1 MLILVLGKGKTGSL
15 VAEVARER
23 GHGVRALDIDENP
36 HASALTA
43 PNLAGVDVV
52 IDFTAPEA
60 AVENI
65 RAVLALGGRIVVGT
79 TGWYSH
85 LAETQVQSAK
95 ARGGLLYGTNFSIG
109 VQKLFQLTAE
119 LAKLEGYQFSIDE
132 THHVTKLDAPS
143 GTAIT
148 LKEIILGVG
157 RAPKPISTCPL
168 SRTAWAMPRASTW
181 CARRV
186 TAICW
191 SCATTRIRGAALRW
205 ARCAAPSGWPA
216 NPARGSS
223 ARSSRSYN
231 SGQRST
237 YVYAA
242 RLRPALAGCA
252 ASRRPGSRRRSQTSA
267 GTNERGSSAGCERED
282 SGIRGCVH
290 QARKSGRARRW
301 MGVFT
306 QRL

>member
-23 GHGVRALDIDENP
+23 GHGVRALDINENP

-43 PNLAGVDVV
+43 PNLAGVDAV

-85 LAETQVQSAK
+85 LPELKSK
-95 ARGGLLYGTNFSIG
+95 AQKGGALLYGTNFSIG

-119 LAKLEGYQFSIDE
+119 LAKLEGYKFSIDE

-148 LKEIILGVG
+148 LKEIIQKAQPAAAVPIASQRVG
-157 RAPKPISTCPL
+157 DAKGEHI
-168 SRTAWAMPRASTW
+168 
-181 CARRV
+181 V
-186 TAICW
+186 TAKSAYDTLELRHNIGDRRCL
-191 SCATTRIRGAALRW
+191 ALGAVR
-205 ARCAAPSGWPA
+205 AAEW
-216 NPARGSS
+216 
-223 ARSSRSYN
+223 
-231 SGQRST
+231 
-237 YVYAA
+237 
-242 RLRPALAGCA
+242 LAG
-252 ASRRPGSRRRSQTSA
+252 
-267 GTNERGSSAGCERED
+267 
-282 SGIRGCVH
+282 
-290 QARKSGRARRW
+290 KSGAWEFREI
-301 MGVFT
+301 FD
-306 QRL
+306 QL